1 MITYKPIIIQGG
13 RRKDGTYPVKVRVTF
28 RGVSRRLPTTLVCTD
43 QDITRSGKIKNA
55 TILQKAGELITRMRA
70 TCDNLSPFTLEGW
83 TVDDVVA
90 HIRTTLTAQ
99 TFKLDFIAFG
109 RDFILSKDEGT
120 RSSYTTA
127 LNAFSRFLGSD
138 SIDVNEITRAQL
150 VSFQEWADQQGR
162 VFYNYRKGEYQST
175 GKPTAQG
182 GNAGRWTQRL
192 AHIFQAAKERYNDE
206 DAGRILIPRS
216 PFASIPKPKVVN
228 NGENPLPFLKECG
241 ASNPS
246 ASWNYIRKAAV
257 LEDPE
262 RAGRLRQPLPA
273 NKQAE
278 EPKVELVY
286 DPEIAE
292 EYKREQAQK
301 AANAAARAAQFPGIE
316 TPEGHILQGIPNA
329 AARVEAEKKCTVP
342 LNYDGFYV
350 TAVRAPYGEFHYDK
364 KHDLLE
370 FKGAGGEEV
379 SYSPMS
385 WKIIIE
391 DVKKI
396 MKILDVEV

>member
-1 MITYKPIIIQGG
+1 MIKKCAVCGKWFDVLYPHLWRYK
-13 RRKDGTYPVKVRVTF
+13 R
-28 RGVSRRLPTTLVCTD
+28 
-43 QDITRSGKIKNA
+43 
-55 TILQKAGELITRMRA
+55 E
-70 TCDNLSPFTLEGW
+70 
-83 TVDDVVA
+83 
-90 HIRTTLTAQ
+90 
-99 TFKLDFIAFG
+99 
-109 RDFILSKDEGT
+109 
-120 RSSYTTA
+120 
-127 LNAFSRFLGSD
+127 
-138 SIDVNEITRAQL
+138 
-150 VSFQEWADQQGR
+150 
-162 VFYNYRKGEYQST
+162 
-175 GKPTAQG
+175 
-182 GNAGRWTQRL
+182 
-192 AHIFQAAKERYNDE
+192 ERYFCSWSCIRINDKGKE
-206 DAGRILIPRS
+206 ANEMRGHRLLTQEQKSREVEIAL
-216 PFASIPKPKVVN
+216 A
-228 NGENPLPFLKECG
+228 GENPLPYLKECG

-246 ASWNYIRKAAV
+246 ASWNYIRKAAI

-262 RAGRLRQPLPA
+262 KADQLKKPLPA
-273 NKQAE
+273 RKPALK
-278 EPKVELVY
+278 KVDLIY

-396 MKILDVEV
+396 MKILGVEV

>member
-1 MITYKPIIIQGG
+1 MIKKCAACGKWFDVLYPHLWRY
-13 RRKDGTYPVKVRVTF
+13 RR
-28 RGVSRRLPTTLVCTD
+28 
-43 QDITRSGKIKNA
+43 
-55 TILQKAGELITRMRA
+55 E
-70 TCDNLSPFTLEGW
+70 
-83 TVDDVVA
+83 
-90 HIRTTLTAQ
+90 
-99 TFKLDFIAFG
+99 
-109 RDFILSKDEGT
+109 
-120 RSSYTTA
+120 
-127 LNAFSRFLGSD
+127 
-138 SIDVNEITRAQL
+138 
-150 VSFQEWADQQGR
+150 
-162 VFYNYRKGEYQST
+162 
-175 GKPTAQG
+175 
-182 GNAGRWTQRL
+182 
-192 AHIFQAAKERYNDE
+192 ERYFCSWSCIRINDKGKE
-206 DAGRILIPRS
+206 AKDMRGHRVLTQEQKSRAVEMAL
-216 PFASIPKPKVVN
+216 

-246 ASWNYIRKAAV
+246 ASWNYIRKAAI

-273 NKQAE
+273 NKSAE
-278 EPKVELVY
+278 EQKVELVY

-316 TPEGHILQGIPNA
+316 TPEGHILQGIPIA
-329 AARVEAEKKCTVP
+329 AARAEAEKKCTVP

-385 WKIIIE
+385 WKIIME

-396 MKILDVEV
+396 MKILGVEV

>member
-1 MITYKPIIIQGG
+1 MIKKCAACGKWFDVLYPHLWRY
-13 RRKDGTYPVKVRVTF
+13 RR
-28 RGVSRRLPTTLVCTD
+28 
-43 QDITRSGKIKNA
+43 
-55 TILQKAGELITRMRA
+55 E
-70 TCDNLSPFTLEGW
+70 
-83 TVDDVVA
+83 
-90 HIRTTLTAQ
+90 
-99 TFKLDFIAFG
+99 
-109 RDFILSKDEGT
+109 
-120 RSSYTTA
+120 
-127 LNAFSRFLGSD
+127 
-138 SIDVNEITRAQL
+138 
-150 VSFQEWADQQGR
+150 
-162 VFYNYRKGEYQST
+162 
-175 GKPTAQG
+175 
-182 GNAGRWTQRL
+182 
-192 AHIFQAAKERYNDE
+192 ERYFCSWSCIRINDKGKE
-206 DAGRILIPRS
+206 AKDMRGHRVLTQEQKSRAVEMAL
-216 PFASIPKPKVVN
+216 

-246 ASWNYIRKAAV
+246 ASWNYIRKAAI

-273 NKQAE
+273 NKPAE

-286 DPEIAE
+286 DQEIAE

-301 AANAAARAAQFPGIE
+301 AANAAARA
-316 TPEGHILQGIPNA
+316 
-329 AARVEAEKKCTVP
+329 EAEKKCTVQ

-396 MKILDVEV
+396 MKILGVEV